1 MVRPASATPAVVLS
15 HGPGGLG
22 ATRSLGR
29 LGVPVTVVIYDDHDP
44 ARYTRLSFNM
54 LSVQGEDHAERESNL
69 LELLRS
75 LDMDG
80 AAILT
85 TSDRLVSFVSVH
97 RDELSRKYRF
107 NLPPTEMLDGL
118 NDKSREV
125 RLIESLGFEIPRT
138 VTALPAEPRLLDAEL
153 RYPLIIKPHSFNAEN
168 VFPHKNAIIPDRR
181 QLEEFYEVW
190 EAALP
195 SVLAQEVIP
204 GPDTYSWV
212 GSGTFDTN
220 HELLDYGIKQKLR
233 CLPAHFGGSTCAR
246 SRDNSEILRLSREL
260 GKALRYVG
268 HAGVEFRWD
277 DRDRS
282 FKYIEINPRMP
293 ANVGFDEA
301 CGLKTVWNSYRI
313 ALDEEPDRL
322 PRAQRNG
329 VYFLDLRGDSYSM
342 REDGLSPARII
353 GDYLSLLFKK
363 TNGMYF
369 AWDDPV
375 PGFYVGWRF
384 VMQKLRGLNRRLRRR
399 VTAALIMS

>member
-1 MVRPASATPAVVLS
+1 MVSSAGAAPALVLS

-22 ATRSLGR
+22 ATRSLSR
-29 LGVPVTVVIYDDHDP
+29 LGVPVTTVIYEDHDP
-44 ARYTRLSFNM
+44 ARYTRLSSKKVFVCGN
-54 LSVQGEDHAERESNL
+54 DHAEKESNL
-69 LELLRS
+69 LELLRR

-85 TSDRLVSFVSVH
+85 TSDRLVSFVSDH

-107 NLPPTEMLDGL
+107 NLPPTELLDGL

-125 RLIESLGFEIPRT
+125 RLIESLGFAAPRT
-138 VTALPAEPRLLDAEL
+138 VTALPPDPGSLEAEL
-153 RYPLIIKPHSFNAEN
+153 RYPIIVKPHSFSAEN
-168 VFPHKNAIIPDRR
+168 VFPHKNAIVLDRR
-181 QLEEFYEVW
+181 QLEEFYEMW
-190 EAALP
+190 EPALP
-195 SVLAQEVIP
+195 SLLAQEVIP

-212 GSGTFDTN
+212 GSGTFDRN

-233 CLPAHFGGSTCAR
+233 CLPAHFGGSTFAR
-246 SRDNSEILRLSREL
+246 SRDNSEIVKLSEEL

-277 DRDRS
+277 ERDRS

-301 CGLKTVWNSYRI
+301 CGLKTVWNSYRV
-313 ALDEEPDRL
+313 ALDEEPDRS
-322 PRAQRNG
+322 PRAQRTD
-329 VYFLDLRGDSYSM
+329 VYFLDLKGDSYSV

-353 GDYLSLLFKK
+353 SGYFSLLFKK

-375 PGFYVGWRF
+375 PGLYVGWQFLVRKF
-384 VMQKLRGLNRRLRRR
+384 RGLYRRLRRQ
-399 VTAALIMS
+399 AN